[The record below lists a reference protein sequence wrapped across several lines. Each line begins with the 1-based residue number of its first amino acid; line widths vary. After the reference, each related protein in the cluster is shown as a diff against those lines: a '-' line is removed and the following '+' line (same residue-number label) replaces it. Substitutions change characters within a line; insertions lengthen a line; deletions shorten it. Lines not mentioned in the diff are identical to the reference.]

1 MDERTIWKRGT
12 FPFKTL
18 FRLSRRDFR
27 FSRYRSRKVKGN
39 FLNVYSSLSLV
50 TDQIQALDKRQTR
63 ILSGA
68 QWVGPIRNICDLSK
82 IIRDIGMKQEEEFNG
97 IALLQNFKWLKN

>member
-39 FLNVYSSLSLV
+39 FFKRLFEPFARIV
-50 TDQIQALDKRQTR
+50 TDQTQALDKRQTR

-68 QWVGPIRNICDLSK
+68 Q
-82 IIRDIGMKQEEEFNG
+82 
-97 IALLQNFKWLKN
+97 